1 MIGIT
6 MHAVMVQCVILY
18 LCEVMAENYYNMIAL
33 SCEKFTVGLANTIIL
48 PSCNQRGQL
57 LRGKG

>member
-1 MIGIT
+1 